1 MPVRI
6 TNPSRLQAVAA
17 SLYRRTWFTGVV
29 DGGSRRVAQTY
40 TKPFAANAGSTAMP
54 IRPASPDSLTFS
66 TVSVVT
72 LAAPGAPLW
81 KICTVPRRSVTSIRP
96 SGANAMSHG
105 VTRFACTT
113 SSFSRGT
120 KVGAAVGGAEE
131 RAGVFAAALGAPVAG
146 IPVGRPAAG
155 GDEHAARRR
164 TAASRRPTPS
174 SIPVVRPVEAGGV
187 A

>member
-1 MPVRI
+1 MPARI

-72 LAAPGAPLW
+72 LAAP
-81 KICTVPRRSVTSIRP
+81 
-96 SGANAMSHG
+96 HG
-105 VTRFACTT
+105 GIAIAEACGPEQ
-113 SSFSRGT
+113 R
-120 KVGAAVGGAEE
+120 EL
-131 RAGVFAAALGAPVAG
+131 AAATRRGMEELGRRFERSTAEVA
-146 IPVGRPAAG
+146 IVL
-155 GDEHAARRR
+155 
-164 TAASRRPTPS
+164 TPHN
-174 SIPVVRPVEAGGV
+174 IHVEGSMP
-187 A
+187 